1 MQRYLPTL
9 ARILLAQVF
18 LLQIVMLI
26 VGFFSNPD
34 GYQQYQAGLG
44 SLGLPGIFAPLIIL
58 IQLVGGLALLV
69 GFKTKFFA
77 LFMAIYAVI
86 ISFLLHLPVLQ
97 YLAIA
102 GGLLML
108 YLNPITAF
116 SVDNLKKSSYPISSN
131 IDSEVKPNRKMTVT
145 RRVEEIVELESSEP
159 NFQQEK

>member
-1 MQRYLPTL
+1 MQRYLSAL

-18 LLQIVMLI
+18 LLQVTMLM

-34 GYQQYQAGLG
+34 GYAQYQSGLG

-58 IQLVGGLALLV
+58 IQLVGGLALFF
-69 GFKTKFFA
+69 GYKTKFFA

-86 ISFLLHLPVLQ
+86 ISVLLHLPVLQ

-108 YLNPITAF
+108 YLNPVTSC
-116 SVDNLKKSSYPISSN
+116 SVDSLKK
-131 IDSEVKPNRKMTVT
+131 
-145 RRVEEIVELESSEP
+145 
-159 NFQQEK
+159 

>member
-1 MQRYLPTL
+1 MQLYLSTL

-34 GYQQYQAGLG
+34 GYQQYQVGLG

-58 IQLVGGLALLV
+58 IQLVGGLALLI

-108 YLNPITAF
+108 YLNSNTAF
-116 SVDNLKKSSYPISSN
+116 SVDNLKK
-131 IDSEVKPNRKMTVT
+131 
-145 RRVEEIVELESSEP
+145 
-159 NFQQEK
+159 

>member
-1 MQRYLPTL
+1 MQRYLSTL

-58 IQLVGGLALLV
+58 IQLVGGLALLL

-77 LFMAIYAVI
+77 LLMAIYAVI

-116 SVDNLKKSSYPISSN
+116 SVDNLKK
-131 IDSEVKPNRKMTVT
+131 
-145 RRVEEIVELESSEP
+145 
-159 NFQQEK
+159 

>member
-1 MQRYLPTL
+1 MHGYLSTI

-26 VGFFSNPD
+26 IGFFSNPN
-34 GYQQYQAGLG
+34 GYQDYQMGLG
-44 SLGLPGIFAPLIIL
+44 SLGLASIFAPLIIL
-58 IQLVGGLALLV
+58 IQLVGGLALLL

-77 LFMAIYAVI
+77 LFMAIYSVVI
-86 ISFLLHLPVLQ
+86 SILLHLPVLQ

-116 SVDNLKKSSYPISSN
+116 SLDNLKK
-131 IDSEVKPNRKMTVT
+131 
-145 RRVEEIVELESSEP
+145 
-159 NFQQEK
+159 

>member
-1 MQRYLPTL
+1 MHGYLSTI

-26 VGFFSNPD
+26 IGFFSNPN
-34 GYQQYQAGLG
+34 GYQDYQMGLG
-44 SLGLPGIFAPLIIL
+44 SLGLASIFAPLIIL
-58 IQLVGGLALLV
+58 IQFVGGLALLI

-86 ISFLLHLPVLQ
+86 ISILLHLPVLQ

-116 SVDNLKKSSYPISSN
+116 SLDNLKK
-131 IDSEVKPNRKMTVT
+131 
-145 RRVEEIVELESSEP
+145 
-159 NFQQEK
+159 

>member
-1 MQRYLPTL
+1 MQRYLSAL

-18 LLQIVMLI
+18 LLQVTMLM

-34 GYQQYQAGLG
+34 GYAQYQVGLG

-58 IQLVGGLALLV
+58 IQLVGGLALV
-69 GFKTKFFA
+69 FGYKTKFFA

-86 ISFLLHLPVLQ
+86 ISVLLHLPVLQ

-108 YLNPITAF
+108 YLNPITAC
-116 SVDNLKKSSYPISSN
+116 SVDSLKK
-131 IDSEVKPNRKMTVT
+131 
-145 RRVEEIVELESSEP
+145 
-159 NFQQEK
+159 

>member
-1 MQRYLPTL
+1 MHNCECTLLRIKCVQCIMQANIFCRLFEKGSVMQRYLTAL

-18 LLQIVMLI
+18 LLQVTMLI
-26 VGFFSNPD
+26 IGFFSNPE

-58 IQLVGGLALLV
+58 VQLVGGLALFF
-69 GFKTKFFA
+69 GYKTKFFA

-108 YLNPITAF
+108 HLNSVTAC
-116 SVDNLKKSSYPISSN
+116 SLDNLKKS
-131 IDSEVKPNRKMTVT
+131 
-145 RRVEEIVELESSEP
+145 L
-159 NFQQEK
+159 